1 MIMVVQMV
9 LDFNLAG
16 SSLKSSIRLVSV
28 EVAPLLEP
36 RTALHLCLLFGFS
49 QEICSRRLH
58 SFSVDISPV
67 AQG

>member
-36 RTALHLCLLFGFS
+36 HTALHLCLLF
-49 QEICSRRLH
+49 
-58 SFSVDISPV
+58 
-67 AQG
+67 